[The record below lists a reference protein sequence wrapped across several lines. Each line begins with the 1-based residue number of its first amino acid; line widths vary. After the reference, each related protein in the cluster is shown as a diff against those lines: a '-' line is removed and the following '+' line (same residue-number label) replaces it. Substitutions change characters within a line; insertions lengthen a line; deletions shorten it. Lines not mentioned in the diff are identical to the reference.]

1 MPKAQDNS
9 EEYMRVQ
16 DGYLEIRVKL
26 GPGTPSTSG
35 KSLVVASTG
44 GFALVGDGVKVNLTA
59 IKPR

>member
-1 MPKAQDNS
+1 MAKDNT
-9 EEYMRVQ
+9 EYMRVQ

-26 GPGTPSTSG
+26 GPGTPSSTG

-44 GFALVGDGVKVNLTA
+44 GFVAVGDGLKVNLTA

>member
-1 MPKAQDNS
+1 MAKDNT
-9 EEYMRVQ
+9 EYMRVQ

-26 GPGTPSTSG
+26 GPGTPSSTG

-44 GFALVGDGVKVNLTA
+44 GFVLVGESVKVNLTA